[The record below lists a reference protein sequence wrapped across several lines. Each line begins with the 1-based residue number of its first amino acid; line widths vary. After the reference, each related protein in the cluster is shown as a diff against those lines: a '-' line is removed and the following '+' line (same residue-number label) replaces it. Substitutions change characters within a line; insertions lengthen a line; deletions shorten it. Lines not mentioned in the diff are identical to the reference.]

1 MVMNIEKSLRTYT
14 LQTIQAADADVTIT
28 VIIPEICSVDV
39 VITVGIK
46 IYNNIE

>member
-1 MVMNIEKSLRTYT
+1 LENAYEHTYYR
-14 LQTIQAADADVTIT
+14 LQAADADVIIT

-39 VITVGIK
+39 VITVGTK